1 MASSPMAFLIIITLT
16 LTFEGLYFGQDL
28 FTNSYPEFN
37 PVSFD
42 SCTGNALD
50 LIGCWFANLG
60 NIVLNIVKAIFGTVV
75 FFFNLLS
82 FNIPG
87 TPVAIR
93 AILGTIFTGGII
105 WSIAGLVRG
114 N

>member
-1 MASSPMAFLIIITLT
+1 MATSPLPFLIIITLT

-28 FTNSYPEFN
+28 FTNSYPEFKEVN
-37 PVSFD
+37 FGA
-42 SCTGNALD
+42 CTGNPLD
-50 LIGCWFANLG
+50 VIGCWFANIG
-60 NIVLNIVKAIFGTVV
+60 AIIANIAAAIFGTVV

-87 TPVAIR
+87 TPPAIR

-105 WSIAGLVRG
+105 WSIASLIRG